1 MNQQPV
7 VVMQYSAEAAAKA
20 GGGDYINEGGPYV
33 GKIKEAK
40 YVTAK
45 THSQGIEF
53 SFESKD
59 GLKANYISV
68 YYAKAPAAQ
77 GQQGEPIKGGVS
89 TLNAIMGVLGLK
101 QITAI
106 KSGDGYICPE
116 FTEKEIGLFLQK
128 KLMTK
133 NDGSDSYGFE
143 IKVPFDPRDNK
154 TMREKLDNKSA
165 ETINR
170 MTASYKDD
178 DQRKQKQS
186 GSTVNSGGY
195 DQYPEAG
202 GFATFG

>member
-1 MNQQPV
+1 MQQPI
-7 VVMQYSAEAAAKA
+7 VVMSYSAEAAAKA
-20 GGGDYINEGGPYV
+20 GGGDYINEGGAYI

-40 YVTAK
+40 YTTSK
-45 THSQGIEF
+45 NTHSQGIEF
-53 SFESKD
+53 SFESKQ
-59 GLKANYISV
+59 GQKANYISV

-77 GQQGEPIKGGVS
+77 GQPGEPIKGGVS
-89 TLNAIMGVLGLK
+89 TINAIMGVLGLK
-101 QITAI
+101 QITAV

-116 FTEKEIGLFLQK
+116 FTDKDIGLFLQK

-154 TMREKLDNKSA
+154 TMREKLDNKPA

-186 GSTVNSGGY
+186 GSTGNSGGY

>member
-1 MNQQPV
+1 MNQQPI
-7 VVMQYSAEAAAKA
+7 VVMSYSAEAAAKA
-20 GGGDYINEGGPYV
+20 GGGEYISEGGAYV

-45 THSQGIEF
+45 TQSQGIEF
-53 SFESKD
+53 SFESG
-59 GLKANYISV
+59 GLKANYITV

-89 TLNAIMGVLGLK
+89 TINALMGILGLK
-101 QITAI
+101 QITAV

-116 FTEKEIGLFLQK
+116 FTEKDIGLFLQK

-178 DQRKQKQS
+178 DQRKQKQA
-186 GSTVNSGGY
+186 GSNPNAGGY

-202 GFATFG
+202 GFSNFG